1 MESIVYRNKW
11 MSVVNKL
18 NTSGD
23 SFYYF
28 SEADKVVILPYFYHL
43 GSVKIVCLIE
53 PVSTWGR
60 DKELTAITG
69 SVEEYET
76 PEQSAVR
83 ELEEEAGI
91 IVPFDSDKWI
101 ELGEFNV
108 SKSLSS
114 KRHHYLVNIGNAEF
128 SDHIETDGS
137 FFEKKTKKYV
147 VSTNVVKHSSDLSF
161 NFLAIKLR
169 EHLNIY

>member
-1 MESIVYRNKW
+1 
-11 MSVVNKL
+11 MSVINKL
-18 NTSGD
+18 NPTGD

-28 SEADKVVILPYFYHL
+28 SESDKVVILPYFVYL
-43 GSVKIVCLIE
+43 GNVKIVCLIE

-69 SVEEYET
+69 SIEDYET
-76 PEQSAVR
+76 PEKSAVR

-91 IVPFDSDKWI
+91 IVPFNDKWI

-114 KRHHYLVNIGNAEF
+114 KRHHYLVDIGNAEF
-128 SDHIETDGS
+128 SEKVDTDGS
-137 FFEKKTKKYV
+137 FFEKKTKRYV
-147 VSTNVVKHSSDLSF
+147 VSPDVYIHSSDLSF
-161 NFLAIKLR
+161 RYMVEKLK
-169 EHLNIY
+169 EELNIY